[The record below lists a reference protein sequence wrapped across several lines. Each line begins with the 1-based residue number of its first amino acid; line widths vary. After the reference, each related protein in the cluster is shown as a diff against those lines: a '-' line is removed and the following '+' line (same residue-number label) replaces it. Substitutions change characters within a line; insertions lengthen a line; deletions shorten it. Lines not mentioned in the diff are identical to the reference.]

1 MRRAYLLL
9 GPMQPKLK
17 HYRAS
22 GKKGHQR
29 RFQYKWFDSFP
40 SWLEYSKDSHRA
52 YCLLCL
58 VSSRNILAKGGS
70 DVFAVHGFDN
80 WKKVNDEKYCAL
92 LGHEGSTPCSP
103 HNNAVIERQAL
114 LNQAGHLENVVA
126 AKDDEKVER
135 NRLRLKAS
143 VAVVRWLTFQSC
155 AFRGHNE
162 KAESKNK
169 RNFLEL
175 LGLLA
180 EFNPDLAKVILG
192 NSPYNSKYTC
202 PDIQKEILS
211 IYASKVRRHIREE
224 IGDSK
229 FSILVDET
237 CDVAKREQ
245 MALVFRFVDK
255 AGFSQER
262 FFDLIHV
269 ANTKAM
275 TLKDKLCS
283 ALSLNGFDIQNL
295 RGQGYDGASN
305 MRGELNEL
313 HLFFSRYAHM
323 HTMFIVMLTGCN

>member
-1 MRRAYLLL
+1 MVKGSSGNIPSYFKRQRTETPPADPPATQPLPLLLEWEQQQKNQDEEPQINNSVPLPVLFRGKEFLERDPALRPQIWQYPPNQRDNVRRAYLSL

-40 SWLEYSKDSHRA
+40 SWLEYSEDSHRA
-52 YCLLCL
+52 YCLLCF
-58 VSSRNILAKGGS
+58 VSSRNILAKGGY
-70 DVFAVHGFDN
+70 DVFTVHGFDN
-80 WKKVNDEKYCAL
+80 WKKVNDGKYCAL

-169 RNFLEL
+169 GNFLEL

-180 EFNPDLAKVILG
+180 VFNPDLTKVILG
-192 NSPYNSKYTC
+192 NSPYNSKYTS
-202 PDIQKEILS
+202 PDIQKEILA
-211 IYASKVRRHIREE
+211 IYASEV
-224 IGDSK
+224 
-229 FSILVDET
+229 
-237 CDVAKREQ
+237 
-245 MALVFRFVDK
+245 
-255 AGFSQER
+255 
-262 FFDLIHV
+262 
-269 ANTKAM
+269 
-275 TLKDKLCS
+275 
-283 ALSLNGFDIQNL
+283 
-295 RGQGYDGASN
+295 
-305 MRGELNEL
+305 
-313 HLFFSRYAHM
+313 
-323 HTMFIVMLTGCN
+323 